1 MIVIIAGFVLGIIGA
16 IIGST
21 LLVLVPMLTFLGLP
35 IHVSL
40 GTAKFANLFRE
51 IIPLIQFRKNK
62 LLNLKIIIPFTISG
76 ATFSAIGTHI
86 ALILN
91 EKILSIFIGLF
102 MIIISLII
110 LLKPN
115 LGLTEK
121 EVHFSP
127 KTTALSLIFGS
138 LIGFYQGIFGG
149 GTNVFIIFSFVF
161 LFGNDFLK
169 AVANSKLSNFIL
181 LFPSS
186 LIFLIKGYVNWP
198 FALPLMISTVI
209 GSYFGA
215 KLAIKKGSKL
225 VRILFIGLVIIMGIK
240 LLFTI

>member
-1 MIVIIAGFVLGIIGA
+1 MIVIIAGFILGIIGA

-21 LLVLVPMLTFLGLP
+21 LLVLVPMLNLLGLP
-35 IHVSL
+35 IHVAL

-76 ATFSAIGTHI
+76 AIFSAIGTHI

-91 EKILSIFIGLF
+91 EKILSILIGLF

-115 LGLTEK
+115 LGLTER
-121 EVHFSP
+121 EVQFST
-127 KTTALSLIFGS
+127 KTTVLSLIFGS
-138 LIGFYQGIFGG
+138 LIGFYQGVFGG
-149 GTNVFIIFSFVF
+149 GTNVFIIFSFIF

-169 AVANSKLSNFIL
+169 AVANSKSANFIL

-186 LIFLIKGYVNWP
+186 LIFLIKDYVNWP

-215 KLAIKKGSKL
+215 KLAIKKGSRL
-225 VRILFIGLVIIMGIK
+225 VSILFIGLVIIMGIK
-240 LLFTI
+240 LLL

>member
-21 LLVLVPMLTFLGLP
+21 LLVLVPMLNFLGLP
-35 IHVSL
+35 IHVAL

-62 LLNLKIIIPFTISG
+62 LVNFKIIIPFSISG
-76 ATFSAIGTHI
+76 VIFSVIGTHI
-86 ALILN
+86 ALVLN
-91 EKILSIFIGLF
+91 EKALSIFVGLF

-115 LGLTEK
+115 LGLIERK
-121 EVHFSP
+121 VHFSP
-127 KTTALSLIFGS
+127 KTTALSLILGS

-149 GTNVFIIFSFVF
+149 GANVFIIFSFVF

-225 VRILFIGLVIIMGIK
+225 VRVLFISLVVIMGIR
-240 LLFTI
+240 LLFAH

>member
-1 MIVIIAGFVLGIIGA
+1 M
-16 IIGST
+16 
-21 LLVLVPMLTFLGLP
+21 VLVPMLNFLGLP
-35 IHVSL
+35 IHVAL

-76 ATFSAIGTHI
+76 TSFSIIGTHI

-110 LLKPN
+110 LLKPD
-115 LGLTEK
+115 LGLTER
-121 EVHFSP
+121 EVHFSR
-127 KTTALSLIFGS
+127 KTTVLSLLFGS

-186 LIFLIKGYVNWP
+186 LIFLIKGYVNWS

-215 KLAIKKGSKL
+215 QLAIKKGSKL
-225 VRILFIGLVIIMGIK
+225 VRILFISLVIIMGIR
-240 LLFTI
+240 LLFAN

>member
-1 MIVIIAGFVLGIIGA
+1 MIVIIAGFILGIIGA

-21 LLVLVPMLTFLGLP
+21 LLVLVPMLNLLGLP
-35 IHVSL
+35 IHVAL

-76 ATFSAIGTHI
+76 AIFSAIGTHI

-91 EKILSIFIGLF
+91 EKILSILIGLF

-115 LGLTEK
+115 LGLTER
-121 EVHFSP
+121 EVQFSA

-138 LIGFYQGIFGG
+138 SIGFYQGVFGG
-149 GTNVFIIFSFVF
+149 GTNVFIIFSFIF

-169 AVANSKLSNFIL
+169 AVANSKSANIIL

-186 LIFLIKGYVNWP
+186 LIFLIKDYVNWP

-240 LLFTI
+240 LLFEI